1 MYVGLA
7 RSNPSP
13 IVSVILRFVPVL
25 EDEGGRVDEEKI
37 RNLFNVSGKKC
48 LGLVWE
54 MEDSSG
60 WKRIEG
66 DFGKF

>member
-1 MYVGLA
+1 MHVLYLEDVCDVGLA

-37 RNLFNVSGKKC
+37 RNLFNVS
-48 LGLVWE
+48 
-54 MEDSSG
+54 
-60 WKRIEG
+60 
-66 DFGKF
+66 